1 MTPKSFTVLSLVV
14 KLMPFIGLTIIASVL
29 FKFRTKNLEA
39 IKMFMS
45 VMHAKLHAKLHAMSE
60 KKKEGDLQSIPDHK
74 NSCWWTIFPEIWLAA
89 SF

>member
-1 MTPKSFTVLSLVV
+1 
-14 KLMPFIGLTIIASVL
+14 
-29 FKFRTKNLEA
+29 
-39 IKMFMS
+39 MFMS
-45 VMHAKLHAKLHAMSE
+45 VMHAKLHAMSE

>member
-45 VMHAKLHAKLHAMSE
+45 VIHAKLHAMSE
-60 KKKEGDLQSIPDHK
+60 KKKEGDLRSIPDHK
-74 NSCWWTIFPEIWLAA
+74 NCCWWTIFPEIWLAA